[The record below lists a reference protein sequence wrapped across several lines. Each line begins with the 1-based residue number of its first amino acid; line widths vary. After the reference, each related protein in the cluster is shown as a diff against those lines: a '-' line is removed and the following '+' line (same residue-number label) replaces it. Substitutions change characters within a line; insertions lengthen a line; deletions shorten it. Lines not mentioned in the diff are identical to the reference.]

1 MKKKEEPRGIACT
14 NNGCSKRF
22 TNETN
27 TPGSCLHHPG
37 NPVFHEGLK

>member
-14 NNGCSKRF
+14 NNGCNKRF
-22 TNETN
+22 TDETN
-27 TPGSCLHHPG
+27 TPGSCSYHPG